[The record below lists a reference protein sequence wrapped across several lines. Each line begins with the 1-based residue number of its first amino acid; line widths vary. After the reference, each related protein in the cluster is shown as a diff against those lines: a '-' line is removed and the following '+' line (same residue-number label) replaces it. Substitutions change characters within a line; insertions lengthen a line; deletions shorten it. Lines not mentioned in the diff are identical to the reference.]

1 MLQITEDLDMQHDT
15 GVEST
20 SRWIERFKV
29 ASEHVLQSGKKIQTS
44 KKKSETTRYTNV
56 HGNRTSFTS
65 RIKKNSAQHYAFLYF
80 CIFRI
85 LNLFSV
91 GLQKSLLSDGQLEAH
106 RRPEHLKYFMN
117 CCSLQKHAHAS
128 RSHFNIHNHH
138 ASTLY

>member
-56 HGNRTSFTS
+56 HVQFVPKIFDATKHPGGEVCVRTVMHEGRFS
-65 RIKKNSAQHYAFLYF
+65 KDA
-80 CIFRI
+80 I
-85 LNLFSV
+85 LRKLVAGAYSYGF
-91 GLQKSLLSDGQLEAH
+91 D
-106 RRPEHLKYFMN
+106 
-117 CCSLQKHAHAS
+117 
-128 RSHFNIHNHH
+128 
-138 ASTLY
+138 TD